1 MTSNRDNQPGG
12 GGLLVAA
19 GAGLLLIACCA
30 GPALIAGGALA
41 GIGGF
46 LRSPWVIAAG
56 VLLVVVAVLAVPRRH
71 KQDND
76 CCEPDPSTNEST
88 PGHARGEDR

>member
-1 MTSNRDNQPGG
+1 MTSSRDNQPGG
-12 GGLLVAA
+12 GGLLMAA
-19 GAGLLLIACCA
+19 GAGLLMIACCVL
-30 GPALIAGGALA
+30 PLLIAGGALA

-46 LRSPWVIAAG
+46 MRSPWVIAAG

-71 KQDND
+71 KWDD
-76 CCEPDPSTNEST
+76 ECCEPDPSRNEST